1 MHVRGW
7 LGRGVCE
14 GGMGRVGGGGEGQG
28 SGSGREWRGQAVVQ
42 GINNLNLWS
51 VLVIGGNLDQT

>member
-1 MHVRGW
+1 MF
-7 LGRGVCE
+7 
-14 GGMGRVGGGGEGQG
+14 VGGWVVVCVRVVVVVGRREGQG

-51 VLVIGGNLDQT
+51 VLVIGRNLDQT